1 MLTGDVPCYVNGVG
15 GLIPQVWNARNN
27 FVLLIDFPKK
37 ARLFIDVA

>member
-1 MLTGDVPCYVNGVG
+1 MLTGDVPRNVSGVS
-15 GLIPQVWNARNN
+15 GLNPKVLHARNN